1 MEHTSHLDIG
11 CNTNPR
17 NPYNADKLYGV
28 DIIDLDTKDFNY
40 QKCNLIFDSLPFP
53 DSSFDSVSAYDFLE
67 HVPRTATINNT
78 GVFPFIHVMNEIYRV
93 LKPGGIFHGITPG
106 YPRSEAFVD
115 PTHVNFITKKTHT
128 YFTSPKYKARMYGF
142 TGKFKI
148 VRKVKWIKLT
158 QETRNDMWLLKTLK
172 NIFYTIYF
180 IKKSH
185 LIWEFKAVKN
195 ETNCD

>member
-1 MEHTSHLDIG
+1 MTTKHLDIG
-11 CNTNPR
+11 CGSNPR
-17 NPYNADKLYGV
+17 NHYSADKLYGI

-67 HVPRTATINNT
+67 HVPRTTTINNT

-142 TGKFKI
+142 KGKFKI